1 MQGFRISTDNDELD
15 FNVIYHFISESYW
28 AKDMPKHTLLKALS
42 NSFCFGL
49 FENSG
54 VQVGFARLIT
64 DKATFAYLA
73 DVFVLESHRGQ
84 GLSKWLLQTI
94 LEHPDLQGLRRIMLA
109 TKDAHSLYSQYGFE
123 EIENPEMLMQIW
135 HPDVYRISAS

>member
-15 FNVIYHFISESYW
+15 FDVIYHFISESYW
-28 AKDMPKHTLLKALS
+28 AKGVPKHTLLKALS

-49 FENSG
+49 FDNSG
-54 VQVGFARLIT
+54 AQVGFARLIT

-84 GLSKWLLQTI
+84 GLSKWLVQTI

-109 TKDAHSLYSQYGFE
+109 TKDAHGLYCQYGFE
-123 EIENPEMLMQIW
+123 AIVNPEMLMQIW
-135 HPDVYRISAS
+135 HPDVYRAPL